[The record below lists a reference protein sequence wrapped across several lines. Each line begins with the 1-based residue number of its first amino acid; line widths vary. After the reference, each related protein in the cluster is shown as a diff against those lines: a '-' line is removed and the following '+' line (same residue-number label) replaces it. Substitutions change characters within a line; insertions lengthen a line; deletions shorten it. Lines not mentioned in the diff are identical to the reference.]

1 MAWSLCHTH
10 ICFHIVSTSK
20 HANYACT
27 TQKVPCRVV
36 FNCVES
42 LPLSLSLSHY
52 LSHYLSVLW
61 AHIHTHTRMNV
72 ISSPE
77 CIQNLPM
84 PGHATK
90 AQRVGRGWRTQLNST
105 HLISYRFVLVLKLN
119 GYRVVRVVR
128 VVVETLCAC
137 RHYCPADMSLC
148 PTKSI
153 GKRSQEK

>member
-1 MAWSLCHTH
+1 MRVQRKKFPAELYSIALNLC
-10 ICFHIVSTSK
+10 
-20 HANYACT
+20 
-27 TQKVPCRVV
+27 
-36 FNCVES
+36 
-42 LPLSLSLSHY
+42 LSLSLSPIISLTIS
-52 LSHYLSVLW
+52 LSFE
-61 AHIHTHTRMNV
+61 HTYTYTHMNV